1 MLWDDGRVLWH
12 GGSTFTLG
20 ESPLG
25 FPLEPGSGVVS
36 LNASIE
42 AGRDI
47 VCDLRLVDSA
57 ESGPDLDRLHEVC
70 HDLRQPVASI
80 IMLAEAALCQAATSL
95 AVRDYLEQVRDQAEW
110 LGDLVQHLLEPCRT
124 SRADNTSPAD
134 EDSCDLVRL
143 ASDAVQVEMGTYTGE
158 LVVQRND
165 SNMYVRGNWIE
176 IRRTIANLLSNATR
190 AAGPNGKVI
199 VDLLRVDDRVLL
211 TVDDSGPGF
220 GLIRPGVRLGLRVVA
235 RSLQSCGGQIE
246 YGRSQLGGVQAS
258 LALRAADS

>member
-1 MLWDDGRVLWH
+1 M
-12 GGSTFTLG
+12 G

-25 FPLEPGSGVVS
+25 FPLEPGSEVAPPTA
-36 LNASIE
+36 LTE
-42 AGRDI
+42 ARREAF
-47 VCDLRLVDSA
+47 CDLRLVDAA
-57 ESGPDLDRLHEVC
+57 ESGPDTDRLHEVC

-80 IMLAEAALCQAATSL
+80 IMQAEAALCQPAVPL

-110 LGDLVQHLLEPCRT
+110 LGDLVQHLLEPCRA
-124 SRADNTSPAD
+124 SRADDAIRAD

-143 ASDAVQVEMGTYTGE
+143 ACDAVQVEMGTYTGE
-158 LVVQRND
+158 LIVQRND

-190 AAGPNGKVI
+190 AAGPNGKVA
-199 VDLLRVDDRVLL
+199 VALLCVDDLVLL

-235 RSLQSCGGQIE
+235 RSLRSCGGRVE
-246 YGRSQLGGVQAS
+246 YSRSQLGGVRAS
-258 LALRAADS
+258 LVLRGADG